1 MEVLYAKKTF
11 DNEPEH
17 EPIERVLEYELI
29 NHASDGA
36 FGAAFGV
43 AK

>member
-17 EPIERVLEYELI
+17 EPMERILYYELI
-29 NHASDGA
+29 NRASDAA